1 MADKISLR
9 ILLLCYEYPPLGGG
23 GGVGA
28 QQYAEAWAAK
38 GHTVSVI
45 TGGGGGLSPQ
55 ELMSGVH
62 IVRVG
67 TARKKDRA
75 TSTPLSM
82 ATYLASG
89 ALHIW
94 RRRTALRQY
103 DIINT
108 HFALPTG
115 PLGWLASKIL
125 RLPNVLTIIG
135 GDIYDPTKKSSPHRH
150 SYWRAINRRL
160 MNAADEVIAISSD
173 TRHRA
178 QHYYGITRPIEVV
191 PYGFRPLHAPDR
203 PRGLGGTNR
212 HYRLIS
218 VGRLIKRKGFAF
230 LIEALPRLP
239 QDVELLLVGDG
250 PLEAELKQVAAR
262 MGVTNRIA
270 WLGYRSREEIYQYLQ
285 EAQCFVLPSLHEG
298 LGIVVQEAMY
308 AGLPVVA
315 TNNGGQVDLIKNGHN
330 GLLVEPGNVDALV
343 RAINALYHDRKSAQ
357 AMARR
362 NKLEIK
368 DYSVEHNCL
377 RYLDVFRR
385 HLSDLPEARTERT

>member
-1 MADKISLR
+1 MR
-9 ILLLCYEYPPLGGG
+9 ILVLCYEYPPIGGG

-38 GHTVSVI
+38 GHEVVVLTSR
-45 TGGGGGLSPQ
+45 TRGLPRRAT
-55 ELMSGVH
+55 EAGVQV
-62 IVRVG
+62 VRIRALG
-67 TARKKDRA
+67 KKSRA

-82 ATYLASG
+82 LAYLLFG
-89 ALHIW
+89 AMHLLSHCNKL
-94 RRRTALRQY
+94 RRF
-103 DIINT
+103 DVINT
-108 HFALPTG
+108 HFSLPTG
-115 PLGWLASKIL
+115 PLGWLAGKVLS
-125 RLPNVLTIIG
+125 LPNVLTIIG
-135 GDIYDPTKKSSPHRH
+135 GDIYDPTKRSSPHRH
-150 SYWRAINRRL
+150 FYLRAANRFLINS
-160 MNAADEVIAISSD
+160 AEDVIAISSD

-218 VGRLIKRKGFAF
+218 VGRLVKRKGFAF

-343 RAINALYHDRKSAQ
+343 RAINALYHDRASAQ

-362 NKLEIK
+362 NKLEIE
-368 DYSVEHNCL
+368 DHYVEHNCVL
-377 RYLDVFRR
+377 YLDVFRR
-385 HLSDLPEARTERT
+385 HVSDLPEARTEMT